1 MPMTST
7 SPRASTATTPDT
19 AAESSR
25 TVLARCGPRVRARRE
40 KTTRERADR
49 AQGQRQRADVIAT
62 TTAPILAA
70 AGVSDPTAHAHKVDE
85 HLIRL
90 GYLLTYPDRTDPQA
104 APVDEHARK
113 HCSAMAID
121 LTVHSATEV
130 QARTPWPSL
139 ETGRDWAGC
148 VRDGEQL
155 LDTLAAQGI
164 TLTRVG
170 HRQTP
175 AGQST
180 PTAKS
185 PSKRNRS

>member
-1 MPMTST
+1 
-7 SPRASTATTPDT
+7 
-19 AAESSR
+19 
-25 TVLARCGPRVRARRE
+25 
-40 KTTRERADR
+40 
-49 AQGQRQRADVIAT
+49 
-62 TTAPILAA
+62 
-70 AGVSDPTAHAHKVDE
+70 
-85 HLIRL
+85 
-90 GYLLTYPDRTDPQA
+90 
-104 APVDEHARK
+104 
-113 HCSAMAID
+113 MAID
-121 LTVHSATEV
+121 LTVHAATEV

-170 HRQTP
+170 QTP